1 MWEQLRRT
9 DVERAMQK
17 LAELRSITLRRH
29 EEELQQL
36 DADEAEIETL
46 ARLAAAVTE
55 KYLSGGTH
63 QNEDSTPVGAVQGAG
78 GPEIQPEMIPPQS
91 LRIQQQVSPNFGTPL
106 RRLVNR

>member
-9 DVERAMQK
+9 DIERAQQK

-29 EEELQQL
+29 EEELKQL
-36 DADEAEIETL
+36 DTDEAEIETL

-55 KYLSGGTH
+55 KYLNGGTH
-63 QNEDSTPVGAVQGAG
+63 TDKNATPVEVEDAD
-78 GPEIQPEMIPPQS
+78 GPESQSEGISPPS